1 MTNRGHRYDGASYH
15 LDCNATTSYLTLAY
29 ADYIIMTVE
38 AMQVAVRYLIFSAIM
53 FILTIGV
60 IAWYE
65 TAYRDQ
71 DSLTQTV
78 TSILQWFGT
87 VVAGQVILIVMWEV
101 GMVLASLYKQKR
113 YEEGRQE
120 ARKEEAMKWRAWLD
134 RKTQAEQQGM
144 PFDEPAPDG
153 Q

>member
-1 MTNRGHRYDGASYH
+1 
-15 LDCNATTSYLTLAY
+15 
-29 ADYIIMTVE
+29 
-38 AMQVAVRYLIFSAIM
+38 M
-53 FILTIGV
+53 FMLTIGV

-113 YEEGRQE
+113 YEEGLQQGRQE
-120 ARKEEAMKWRAWLD
+120 AREEEAMKWRAWLD

-144 PFDEPAPDG
+144 PFDDRTGYPHSDVG
-153 Q
+153 GRHGIGITV

>member
-1 MTNRGHRYDGASYH
+1 
-15 LDCNATTSYLTLAY
+15 
-29 ADYIIMTVE
+29 
-38 AMQVAVRYLIFSAIM
+38 M

-113 YEEGRQE
+113 YEEGLQQGRQE
-120 ARKEEAMKWRAWLD
+120 AREEEAMKWRAWLEHVKKKPGSGERGWTER
-134 RKTQAEQQGM
+134 RKLNNRVCPSMNPPLMGSNLGLVIRRSD
-144 PFDEPAPDG
+144 PSSRPIGGPLL
-153 Q
+153 

>member
-1 MTNRGHRYDGASYH
+1 
-15 LDCNATTSYLTLAY
+15 
-29 ADYIIMTVE
+29 
-38 AMQVAVRYLIFSAIM
+38 M
-53 FILTIGV
+53 FMLTIGV

-113 YEEGRQE
+113 YEEGLQQGRQE
-120 ARKEEAMKWRAWLD
+120 AREEEAMKWRAWLD
-134 RKTQAEQQGM
+134 RKTQAEQQGL

>member
-1 MTNRGHRYDGASYH
+1 
-15 LDCNATTSYLTLAY
+15 
-29 ADYIIMTVE
+29 
-38 AMQVAVRYLIFSAIM
+38 M

-113 YEEGRQE
+113 YEEVRQE
-120 ARKEEAMKWRAWLD
+120 ARKEEARKWRAWLD

>member
-1 MTNRGHRYDGASYH
+1 
-15 LDCNATTSYLTLAY
+15 
-29 ADYIIMTVE
+29 
-38 AMQVAVRYLIFSAIM
+38 M
-53 FILTIGV
+53 FMLTIGV

-101 GMVLASLYKQKR
+101 SMVLASLYKQKR
-113 YEEGRQE
+113 YEEVRQE
-120 ARKEEAMKWRAWLD
+120 EARKWRAWLD

-144 PFDEPAPDG
+144 PFDDLPFDEARPRWAVTLA
-153 Q
+153 